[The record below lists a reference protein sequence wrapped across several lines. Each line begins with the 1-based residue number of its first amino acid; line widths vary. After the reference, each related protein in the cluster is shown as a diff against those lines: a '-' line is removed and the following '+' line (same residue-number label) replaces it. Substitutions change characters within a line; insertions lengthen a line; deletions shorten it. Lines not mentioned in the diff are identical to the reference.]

1 MKKTF
6 TIIAALVAG
15 ALQAETV
22 LTFSP
27 SGASNQKTDCLP
39 TDISSPNAPFTWETW
54 FCVASGKLNL
64 AENRILAQTGW
75 LWKDSGRLVL
85 ETRNTSSQTGGK
97 TKLAVFYNDGSNQRV
112 IGTTTITAGWHHAAM
127 VRNGKSLTIY
137 LDGNYDGKTENGYI
151 NSPTGNATS
160 QPFVIAPAFYGS
172 LSEVRVWNVARTAE
186 EIAAYKDVRLVGNE
200 ANLIG
205 YWPLNE
211 GTETVTPTN
220 VVTGV
225 AAVSKTA
232 SGQTAGYNVGAGTA
246 SYEENNDLVF
256 DVLVAAAGGKTVRV
270 SGSWLK
276 ENTTRAAT
284 DDAANAR
291 LKVWQC
297 YVLGLDPEIAADD
310 FRITSFPM
318 NANGA
323 PNLAGIEVSPSTNGW
338 NVSGATYKVKGKA
351 MLADGWQDV
360 DPASVNPALR
370 FFAVELVLP

>member
-1 MKKTF
+1 MKKTC
-6 TIIAALVAG
+6 TLLVALVAG
-15 ALQAETV
+15 ILQAETV

-27 SGASNQKTDCLP
+27 SGSDKQKTDCLP
-39 TDISSPNAPFTWETW
+39 TDISSPNAPFTWEVW
-54 FCVASGKLNL
+54 FCVASGKLNI

-75 LWKDSGRLVL
+75 LWKDNGRLVL
-85 ETRNTSSQTGGK
+85 ETRNNSTQTGGK
-97 TKLAVFYNDGSNQRV
+97 TKLAVFYNNGSNQRV

-127 VRNGKSLTIY
+127 VRNGNTISIY
-137 LDGNYDGKTENGYI
+137 LDGNFENSTNGYI
-151 NSPTGNATS
+151 YAPTGNATT

-172 LSEVRVWNVARTAE
+172 LAEVRVWNVARTAE
-186 EIAAYKDVRLVGNE
+186 EIAAYKDVRLTGNE

-211 GTETVTPTN
+211 GTESVTPTN

-232 SGQTAGYNVGAGTA
+232 SGMTAGYNVGAGTA
-246 SYEENNDLVF
+246 SYEEKDDLVF
-256 DVLVAAAGGKTVRV
+256 DVLVAGGGGKTVRV
-270 SGSWLK
+270 SGTWLK

-284 DDAANAR
+284 DDAANER

-297 YVLGLDPEIAADD
+297 YVLGLNPEDAAND

-318 NANGA
+318 NANGT

-351 MLADGWQDV
+351 MLADGWQDI